1 MGHSN
6 MANNYTEDERKRKL
20 DRFRAAK
27 SKLVSAKEYDNP
39 TGKILVFNS
48 NKCVPDFQGKFGS
61 VVQYTVYD
69 PELGMERTVNAS
81 ALSYVNA
88 VEEIL
93 AKKPSGTDVK
103 IRLKKTGSG
112 SDTRY
117 TGELVE

>member
-1 MGHSN
+1 MKA
-6 MANNYTEDERKRKL
+6 MAAASYTEDERKRRLAK
-20 DRFRAAK
+20 FIASK

-39 TGKILVFNS
+39 AGKMLVFNS
-48 NKCVPDFQGKFGS
+48 SKCNPDYQGKFGS

-69 PELGMERTVNAS
+69 PELGMERIVNAS

-93 AKKPSGTDVK
+93 AQKPSGTDVK
-103 IRLKKTGSG
+103 IKVKKTGSA

-117 TGELVE
+117 TAEV